1 MVKKKKKEREEKV
14 KKRNREKSRKGKK
27 IIQGRIHQAFLE
39 AQRESKNERT
49 DVGSKNIAYEDGREN
64 AAISKRRR

>member
-1 MVKKKKKEREEKV
+1 MVKKKKKRGKKI
-14 KKRNREKSRKGKK
+14 KKRNREKSHKGKK

-49 DVGSKNIAYEDGREN
+49 DVGSRNIADEDSREN
-64 AAISKRRR
+64 AAISKCQR